1 LSVFLISHRRRA
13 SRGQPPLW
21 IALLFSAAFG
31 AATVAAIFARESI
44 HAIGVL
50 AGLTLMTFATGFNR
64 PGVIETLADVLKSR
78 QS

>member
-1 LSVFLISHRRRA
+1 
-13 SRGQPPLW
+13 
-21 IALLFSAAFG
+21 
-31 AATVAAIFARESI
+31 VAAIFAREPI

-78 QS
+78 QSSPARRT